1 MTNESY
7 KNKLYA
13 INTMLEHINE
23 YPIDSLEDLDAVLEA
38 QRADAVL
45 EEVKT
50 DVLSEEWDINT
61 DDDWEMTPN
70 SDGIIGIP
78 SNVLDIASTD
88 GDSIMRDWKLYS
100 RTSKS
105 FKYESSVN
113 CKVVWNLDFN
123 NLTHPIRKYITIKA
137 ARIFA
142 KRYIG
147 DTKQF
152 DITGDEELQARISAR
167 QSENR
172 TGQYSWRD
180 GISTAFSRTSTF

>member
-23 YPIDSLEDLDAVLEA
+23 YPIDTLEDLNAVLEA
-38 QRADAVL
+38 QRASSVL
-45 EEVKT
+45 EEVTT
-50 DVLSEEWDINT
+50 DVLAEEWDINT
-61 DDDWEMTPN
+61 DDDWEMSPN

-100 RTSKS
+100 RTNKS
-105 FKYESSVN
+105 YIYSEPVT

-123 NLTHPIRKYITIKA
+123 NLTYPIRKYITIRA
-137 ARIFA
+137 SRIFA

-147 DTKQF
+147 DTKQY
-152 DITGDEELQARISAR
+152 DMTSDEEIQARISAR

-172 TGQYSWRD
+172 TGKYSWRN
-180 GISTAFSRTSTF
+180 GIETAFSRTSTL